1 MEQEKT
7 MARAAYDE
15 LVRDNAMTDEAI
27 RYFRKMWRGNNQ
39 GGVIANIVVV
49 SLAALMYVYVMIAMI
64 KWNWSF
70 TVPIEYVELV
80 AVTLIAPAA
89 IYAAISGE
97 REKATWDALVL
108 TRLTAAQIIAGKLL
122 WRLVTLAGVMAL
134 FVVMILVSQSQAT
147 GHDGPAAAAVFL
159 TQCLI
164 FAWGLLLSTFGLW
177 ISARTARSVT
187 SIGII
192 IGAMLGALAMLPAL
206 LSAFGATL
214 SPERAE
220 TALDY
225 FGAAVVSVNP
235 FILVSEVADWAAGGQ
250 YRMLSD
256 PRWTL
261 MVACLYLA
269 AAALLVW
276 LTRNTLKRLS
286 AE

>member
-39 GGVIANIVVV
+39 GGVIANIAVV
-49 SLAALMYVYVMIAMI
+49 SLAAIMYVYVMIAMV
-64 KWNWSF
+64 KWNLSF

-80 AVTLIAPAA
+80 VVTLIAPTA

-122 WRLVTLAGVMAL
+122 WRLVTLAAVMAL
-134 FVVMILVSQSQAT
+134 FLVMVLVSQSQAT
-147 GHDGPAAAAVFL
+147 GPNGPVAVAVFL

-164 FAWGLLLSTFGLW
+164 LTWGVLLSTFALW

-214 SPERAE
+214 EPERAQ
-220 TALDY
+220 TALD
-225 FGAAVVSVNP
+225 FLGASAVALNP
-235 FILVSEVADWAAGGQ
+235 FVLVAEVADWSKGE

-261 MVACLYLA
+261 VVAILYLA
-269 AAALLVW
+269 ASALLVW